1 MSSSAP
7 VSTDCAFAPLRHR
20 FAPRLNFTI
29 HLGIGWLVA
38 KSIRASAEVHQTPH
52 HRRKGSLGHPDERD
66 GSSAASHLGKRL
78 QDARASFYGPFVTEL
93 DTRPRSYGETLDPD
107 FLRSVFCSM
116 LKARILEN
124 KLSSLYKA
132 GKIVGGVYLGRGQ
145 EAVSATLGT
154 ALIQG
159 TDFFAPLI
167 RDQAGRTA
175 FGEPLIDCTRTYLGS
190 KDGPMRGRDGN
201 IHRGRPQVGMPA
213 MISHLGAQVPVIA
226 GMLFAKRLQGTLAG
240 RVGATC
246 IGDGATSTGA
256 FHEGLNLA
264 AMEKLPMVVIVAN
277 NQFAYSTPNSR
288 QFACADLVEKARGY
302 GVAGHSVD
310 GTDLIACATV
320 ISKAVNL
327 ARAGGGPQLVVARLL
342 RLSGHGEHDD
352 GSYVPQEIRGSHDGR
367 DCMEVAMR
375 QLVEHGIATMNEI
388 SHWQETFAE
397 EVQRAVAQAQQEDPP
412 DPYQEDWTA
421 LATRFP
427 ISVSS
432 SSGGSAQ

>member
-1 MSSSAP
+1 MS
-7 VSTDCAFAPLRHR
+7 HR
-20 FAPRLNFTI
+20 DL
-29 HLGIGWLVA
+29 
-38 KSIRASAEVHQTPH
+38 
-52 HRRKGSLGHPDERD
+52 
-66 GSSAASHLGKRL
+66 
-78 QDARASFYGPFVTEL
+78 
-93 DTRPRSYGETLDPD
+93 
-107 FLRSVFCSM
+107 LRSVFQSM
-116 LKARILEN
+116 LRGRILEN

-190 KDGPMRGRDGN
+190 VKGPMRGRDGN
-201 IHRGRPQVGMPA
+201 IHRGRPDLGMPA
-213 MISHLGAQVPVIA
+213 MISHLGAQVSVVA

-256 FHEGLNLA
+256 FHEGLNFA
-264 AMEKLPMVVIVAN
+264 AVERLPLVVVVAN
-277 NQFAYSTPNSR
+277 NQFAYSTPNDR

-302 GVAGHSVD
+302 GVGGFSVD
-310 GTDLIACATV
+310 GTNMLACVSV
-320 ISKAVNL
+320 ICEAVRR
-327 ARAGGGPQLVVARLL
+327 ARDGGGPQMVVARLL

-352 GSYVPQEIRGSHDGR
+352 GSYVPAEARVDHYGQ
-367 DCMEVAMR
+367 DCIEVAMR
-375 QLVEHGIATMNEI
+375 QLLENHFASADEIIA
-388 SHWQETFAE
+388 WQDQIAD
-397 EVQRAVAQAQQEDPP
+397 EVQRAVAQAQQEAVP

-421 LATRFP
+421 LSTRFP
-427 ISVSS
+427 LDQHFSQPIS
-432 SSGGSAQ
+432 

>member
-1 MSSSAP
+1 M
-7 VSTDCAFAPLRHR
+7 
-20 FAPRLNFTI
+20 
-29 HLGIGWLVA
+29 
-38 KSIRASAEVHQTPH
+38 
-52 HRRKGSLGHPDERD
+52 
-66 GSSAASHLGKRL
+66 RL
-78 QDARASFYGPFVTEL
+78 QDRFASFYGRPVPDLEMQPF
-93 DTRPRSYGETLDPD
+93 SYGVTVNHD
-107 FLRSVFCSM
+107 FLRSVFHSM

-145 EAVSATLGT
+145 EAVSASLGT

-159 TDFFAPLI
+159 RDFFAPLI

-190 KDGPMRGRDGN
+190 AEGPMRGRDGN
-201 IHRGRPQVGMPA
+201 IHRGRPQMGMPA

-226 GMLFAKRLQGTLAG
+226 GMLFAKRLQGTLDG

-264 AMEKLPMVVIVAN
+264 AVEKLPMVVIVGN
-277 NQFAYSTPNSR
+277 NQFAYSTPNHR

-302 GVAGHSVD
+302 GVGGYSVD
-310 GTDLIACATV
+310 GTDLLACASV
-320 ISKAVNL
+320 ITEAVRKA
-327 ARAGGGPQLVVARLL
+327 REGGGPQMVVARML

-352 GSYVPQEIRGSHDGR
+352 GSYVPAEIRNGHYGR
-367 DCMEVAMR
+367 DCVEVAMR
-375 QLVEHGIATMNEI
+375 QLVEHGIATVDEI
-388 SHWQETFAE
+388 LGWQEQFAE
-397 EVQRAVAQAQQEDPP
+397 EVQRAVAQAQQEQAP

-421 LATRFP
+421 LSTRFP
-427 ISVSS
+427 IAALTDI
-432 SSGGSAQ
+432 SAQ